1 MPPDCPM
8 PVFIIGSARSGTE
21 LMVQILN
28 RHPQVMIGA
37 ETHYFDDLRPRIG
50 PAEREFPDP
59 CSRAMAETYFARLR
73 GGAYGLHGTE
83 HAQSPPA
90 IVEADTPDN
99 RGIDA
104 MFQQHCLGQAQQ
116 RGKDMNDL
124 RVWGEKTPRHV
135 FCLSEISVAFPKARF
150 IFMQRDPRAVIAS
163 YRDWQNHFIELEN
176 AGPALRKA
184 LAAEDWRVQ
193 RSFSIGIA
201 CLMWRAAQKA
211 AWRGQKR
218 LGPERL
224 LIQKFE
230 DLLADPH
237 HQIARICDFLGIEP
251 CGEMQTVGRINS
263 SYGHASDAG
272 IDASAATAWQGRL
285 ADHESWIIERLCFG
299 LMAAG
304 AYVPMARR
312 SHPGALAVEI
322 TRSGARIPLA
332 FVANWRRMGSPLVW
346 VLRRLGIG
354 S

>member
-1 MPPDCPM
+1 M

-28 RHPQVMIGA
+28 RHPQVMIAA
-37 ETHYFDDLRPRIG
+37 ETHYSDDLRPRIR
-50 PAEREFPDP
+50 PAAREFPDP
-59 CSRAMAETYFARLR
+59 RSRAMAETYFAKLR

-90 IVEADTPDN
+90 TVAADTSDI
-99 RGIDA
+99 RWIDA

-135 FCLSEISVAFPKARF
+135 FCLSDISVAFPKARF

-163 YRDWQNHFIELEN
+163 YRDWQNHFIASEN

-184 LAAEDWRVQ
+184 LAAEDWRVK

-201 CLMWRAAQKA
+201 SLMWRAAQKT
-211 AWRGQKR
+211 AWRGQER

-224 LIQKFE
+224 RIQKFE
-230 DLLADPH
+230 DLLAEPQQ
-237 HQIARICDFLGIEP
+237 QIAQICAFLGIDP
-251 CGEMQTVGRINS
+251 CAEMQTVGRINS
-263 SYGHASDAG
+263 SYGHATDAG

-285 ADHESWIIERLCFG
+285 ADRESWIIEKLCFG
-299 LMAAG
+299 PMAAG
-304 AYVPMARR
+304 GYAPMARR
-312 SHPGALAVEI
+312 PHPGALAVEI
-322 TRSGARIPLA
+322 ARSCARIPLA
-332 FVANWRRMGSPLVW
+332 FVANRRRMGSPFVW

-354 S
+354 N